1 MKNSHNFSLRCDFA
15 AVKLHA
21 GGDLMATA
29 KKSKKGKK
37 KAAKK
42 GKK

>member
-1 MKNSHNFSLRCDFA
+1 MA

-21 GGDLMATA
+21 GGDHMATA
-29 KKSKKGKK
+29 K

-42 GKK
+42 GKKAAKKGKKK